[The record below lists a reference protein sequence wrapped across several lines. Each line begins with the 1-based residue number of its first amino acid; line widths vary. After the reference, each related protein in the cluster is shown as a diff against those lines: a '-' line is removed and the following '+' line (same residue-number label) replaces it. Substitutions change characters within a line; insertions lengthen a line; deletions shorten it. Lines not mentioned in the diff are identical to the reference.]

1 MTLGEVLIKTGENSL
16 LEREGLG
23 GRPVS
28 DLLKRL
34 GVLVGQADAAALFG
48 PRTAK
53 AEVCFGAGVS
63 ILSHAAR
70 SSSAISPSSGGPL
83 IFFKKR
89 AKVSFLAPVYVSNA
103 GSREISVLERDAL
116 AGQLKHVETVA
127 VNGTAKD
134 RARQEPELG
143 RDHRLALTYQAS
155 AERHTAGERTSGF
168 GRPSNVS
175 KWRFPKFASAQES
188 RSSVLNPGAELTVI
202 DAATACSSATNPAT
216 AGLRCSPLR
225 NVTKM
230 RRRIAGRIS
239 FNSNVPI

>member
-1 MTLGEVLIKTGENSL
+1 MMSNVPIIDTIASPDVPIPDRDIATLGIYRPDMLKDRLKDWLVASL
-16 LEREGLG
+16 ELRKM
-23 GRPVS
+23 S
-28 DLLKRL
+28 
-34 GVLVGQADAAALFG
+34 QAELARRRTETLSRAIPRSAVNKMAL
-48 PRTAK
+48 
-53 AEVCFGAGVS
+53 
-63 ILSHAAR
+63 
-70 SSSAISPSSGGPL
+70 
-83 IFFKKR
+83 
-89 AKVSFLAPVYVSNA
+89 